1 MLHVTQITKPYG
13 TDFSH
18 VKDLEYYQERGQKI
32 HAICAAHA
40 KGEWCPWSS
49 DNRGQQQG
57 IGGYVDSFRRWF
69 ELVDKV
75 LLTEE
80 YLESSLWGFC
90 GKVDIVCTLKNDDRL
105 VVPDYKSPLAYHRSW
120 DLQTAGY
127 KILVDEWLAK
137 YKCNDIGLAVVSKYN
152 QVPAAMRWGSLR
164 LREDGGVAIFNE
176 ARPESVRAFLG
187 ALEAQKYM
195 EGG

>member
-13 TDFSH
+13 PDFSH
-18 VKDLEYYQERGQKI
+18 VKDLEYYQEQGQQI
-32 HAICAAHA
+32 HAFCKAYA
-40 KGEWCPWSS
+40 KRLWFPFHS
-49 DNRGQQQG
+49 DY
-57 IGGYVDSFRRWF
+57 IDGYLDSFRRWF
-69 ELVDKV
+69 DLVDKV

-90 GKVDIVCTLKNDDRL
+90 GTVDVVCTLKHDERIVL
-105 VVPDYKSPLAYHRSW
+105 VDYKSPLAYNRSW

-127 KILVDEWLAK
+127 KILYEEK
-137 YKCNDIGLAVVSKYN
+137 HNDKVE
-152 QVPAAMRWGSLR
+152 RWGSLR

>member
-13 TDFSH
+13 PDFSH
-18 VKDLEYYQERGQKI
+18 VKDLEYYQERGQRI
-32 HAICAAHA
+32 HAICDSYVSGRWIPSYPDEI
-40 KGEWCPWSS
+40 KGY
-49 DNRGQQQG
+49 
-57 IGGYVDSFRRWF
+57 IDSFWRWF
-69 ELVDKV
+69 DLVDKV
-75 LLTEE
+75 LLTET

-90 GKVDIVCTLKNDDRL
+90 GTVDIVCALKNDDRI

-127 KILVDEWLAK
+127 KILVDEWLAR
-137 YKCNDIGLAVVSKYN
+137 YKLNDVDLAVVSKYN

-176 ARPESVRAFLG
+176 APPESVRTFLC
-187 ALEAQKYM
+187 ALDVQKYM

>member
-13 TDFSH
+13 PDFQY
-18 VKDLEYYQERGQKI
+18 VKDIEYYQERGQLL

-40 KGEWCPWSS
+40 KGKWYPGYP
-49 DNRGQQQG
+49 DDL
-57 IGGYVDSFRRWF
+57 GGYLDSFRRWF

-90 GKVDIVCTLKNDDRL
+90 GTPDLVCTLKNDDRIVL
-105 VVPDYKSPLAYHRSW
+105 VDYKSPLAYNRSW

-127 KILVDEWLAK
+127 KILVDEWLSK
-137 YKCNDIGLAVVSKYN
+137 RFIGEITYSGTVGIDVKLPNVE
-152 QVPAAMRWGSLR
+152 RWGSLR